1 MSIDTASKKGVQDG
15 QICVKYLFD
24 INKENKHKAKTAKIK
39 AKKYN

>member
-15 QICVKYLFD
+15 QICVKY
-24 INKENKHKAKTAKIK
+24 ENKHKAKTAKIK